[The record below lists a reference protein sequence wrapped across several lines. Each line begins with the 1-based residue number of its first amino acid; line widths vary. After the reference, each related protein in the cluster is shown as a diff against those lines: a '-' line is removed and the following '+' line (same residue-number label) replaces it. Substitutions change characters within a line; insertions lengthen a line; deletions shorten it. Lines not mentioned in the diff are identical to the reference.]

1 MKKRVGN
8 SFFKLVFL
16 NLKKLKKMTKQY
28 ICKYC
33 GTRQPIGALTCKCG
47 SVEFILTDVIPNS
60 KQEEVWLYTMNGV
73 ADTDN

>member
-1 MKKRVGN
+1 
-8 SFFKLVFL
+8 
-16 NLKKLKKMTKQY
+16 MTKQY

-33 GTRQPIGALTCKCG
+33 GTRQPVGALTCKCG